1 MRIERI
7 DMLKKLEF
15 TFTDGKVNPTCHVV
29 VQQETFDAD
38 GNSMGLLGKH
48 RATIDVATCDC
59 SHDPLLKLSSDDEAL
74 IVSTIDE
81 AKKGGIVV
89 HPADGV

>member
-1 MRIERI
+1 MRI

-38 GNSMGLLGKH
+38 GNSLGLSASH

-59 SHDPLLKLSSDDEAL
+59 SNDSLLKLSSDDEAL
-74 IVSTIDE
+74 IVSTVDE
-81 AKKGGIVV
+81 AKKQGIFV